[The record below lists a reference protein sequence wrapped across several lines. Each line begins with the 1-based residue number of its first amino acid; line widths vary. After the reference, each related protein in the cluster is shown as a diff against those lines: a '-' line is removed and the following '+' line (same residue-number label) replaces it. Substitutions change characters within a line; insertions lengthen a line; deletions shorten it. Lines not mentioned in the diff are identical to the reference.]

1 MLFTNLTPVSSP
13 RRSAGHFATLAL
25 VALLAGA
32 TATAQSPAP
41 AQSNPAPGTAPMQQ
55 QPPKPSNQPSGS
67 QPSGNQPSSS
77 SSGSQ
82 STGQNAP
89 GTAPIKSHST
99 AAALGPGKGPSYENR
114 WDVYGGL
121 AFANGQ
127 AGQNLPK
134 RFNMGGGE
142 GQFTYWIPGHLDN
155 RLGISADY
163 RIGAG
168 TTPVL
173 PNNIY
178 NRPLVVE
185 QTFAGGAQWR
195 GPRNR
200 YVAINYHAFA
210 GGVYGVFDKTIN
222 AYPFGPSPIAACP
235 DPTGLRGNIGLYC
248 NHVAPWGAVGGS
260 IDFNQGQKF
269 AVRLSPDLTFEH
281 FGTETRE
288 FFGLSLGVL
297 YRGARH

>member
-1 MLFTNLTPVSSP
+1 MLFTNLTPVSS
-13 RRSAGHFATLAL
+13 AGRCTGRFATFAL
-25 VALLAGA
+25 VALFAGA
-32 TATAQSPAP
+32 TAV

-55 QPPKPSNQPSGS
+55 QPSTTSGQPSGT
-67 QPSGNQPSSS
+67 QSSS
-77 SSGSQ
+77 SQ
-82 STGQNAP
+82 SAGQSAP
-89 GTAPIKSHST
+89 GTAPIQSHST

-114 WDVYGGL
+114 WDIYGGL

-142 GQFTYWIPGHLDN
+142 GQFTYWVPGHLDN
-155 RLGISADY
+155 RLGFSADY
-163 RIGAG
+163 RFGAG

-173 PNNIY
+173 PNATY
-178 NRPLVVE
+178 NRPLVMEHVI
-185 QTFAGGAQWR
+185 AGGAQWR

-200 YVAINYHAFA
+200 YVAINYHGFF
-210 GGVYGVFDKTIN
+210 GGVYGIFDHSTN
-222 AYPFGPSPIAACP
+222 TYPLGPSPYSACP
-235 DPTGLRGNIGLYC
+235 VQQPNQLGNLGMYC
-248 NHVAPWGAVGGS
+248 NHFAPWGAVGGS

-288 FFGLSLGVL
+288 FFGISLGVV
-297 YRGARH
+297 YRGGRQKRRPAVLLVA